1 MKIQYLKKY
10 FSYGYLLVYLLFF
23 CIIPIYYADD
33 IETGPLSQLIILT
46 IISIIV
52 FSYSLNKRDFLPSDN
67 KFFFID
73 FDFFSKIIFSLYVL
87 IVLVILVTA
96 PSIPIIQAVQGA
108 SQADLILYREEF
120 LKSRSGWETVLPYLV
135 TVLDSA
141 IIPYIIINSFLRKER
156 KRFFYLIFFILY
168 SISFLEKAYL
178 FKIIIPLLFYLYYIT
193 KNKKL
198 FIIGSSISIVGILTF
213 MFSISQ
219 FDSFDV
225 KVGESFFSIYYT
237 PTNVFDAIIWRSFVV
252 PVRTSYDALV
262 FFNNEFQGNYLLGS
276 TSNLIS
282 ILTFQERVNF
292 ERMLYMTQF
301 GGYGTG
307 NANFCYIEDSY
318 VNFGFLG
325 VIFFSYV
332 AGYFTKK
339 TIETKN
345 LAAISIMP
353 FFLLQLYSASF
364 IANFLNNGYFIFF
377 FLIIFVRFKTAR

>member
-1 MKIQYLKKY
+1 MKIQQLKKY
-10 FSYGYLLVYLLFF
+10 FTYGYLLVYLIFF
-23 CIIPIYYADD
+23 CIIPMYYSDD
-33 IETGPLSQLIILT
+33 IESEPLFLLIALT
-46 IISIIV
+46 VISILV
-52 FSYSLNKRDFLPSDN
+52 FSYSLNRRDFFPSDN

-73 FDFFSKIIFSLYVL
+73 FDFFSKFIFAIYAL
-87 IVLVILVTA
+87 IVLVIWATA
-96 PSIPIIQAVQGA
+96 PSIPIIQAIQGA
-108 SQADLILYREEF
+108 SQSDLILFREDF
-120 LKSRSGWETVLPYLV
+120 LKSREGWESLLSYFV

-141 IIPYIIINSFLRKER
+141 IIPYIIVSSFLRKE
-156 KRFFYLIFFILY
+156 KRRFLYLAFFILY

-178 FKIIIPLLFYLYYIT
+178 FKIVIPLLFYLYSVT
-193 KNKKL
+193 KNKKT
-198 FIIGSSISIVGILTF
+198 FIIGAAVSVLGILTF

-219 FDSFDV
+219 FDTFELTE
-225 KVGESFFSIYYT
+225 GESFFSIYYT

-262 FFNNEFQGNYLLGS
+262 FFNNEFHGNYLLGS
-276 TSNLIS
+276 TSSLIS
-282 ILTFQERVNF
+282 AITFQERVNF

-301 GGYGTG
+301 GGFGTG

-325 VIFFSYV
+325 VIFFSFL

-377 FLIIFVRFKTAR
+377 FLVIFVRFKTAK